1 MDVPEAGKHVKKS
14 TSQKLED
21 QKKVIKQKNL
31 VMPSFSLPLEIG
43 FLYLLMFMLLLQ
55 KKTKTHLWLFLMS
68 ICIHMPAL
76 GFELLAPGK

>member
-31 VMPSFSLPLEIG
+31 ILPSFSLQLEIG
-43 FLYLLMFMLLLQ
+43 FFYLLMFVLLLQ
-55 KKTKTHLWLFLMS
+55 KKTTHLWLFLMS

-76 GFELLAPGK
+76 G